1 MTCNFA
7 EFYVYDM
14 ERPGGEPERILL
26 ADLEKEYYRLQF
38 LVDTGSDHLKRE
50 MEVSIAAG
58 DIVKVYNDRGTVLCG
73 AKISERILPQSVMV
87 NKGSRSDPIDEGFDR
102 GGNINLISPAGPIS
116 KHCYG
121 FAVSGYLVNVEK
133 VSDDEMAQWVKQYP
147 EAFERAYDPASGS
160 HYDGWVEGV
169 A

>member
-1 MTCNFA
+1 MSPAAMPSLPCWLC
-7 EFYVYDM
+7 
-14 ERPGGEPERILL
+14 PED
-26 ADLEKEYYRLQF
+26 ADKL
-38 LVDTGSDHLKRE
+38 G
-50 MEVSIAAG
+50 IAAG